1 MIQNEARVGRK
12 KKEKVGGGQKV
23 PTTAKAKNTLIP
35 KMKTGKQQRGGL
47 GTGERT
53 QDPFIECKVK
63 ILTCN
68 SITGLGC
75 VCVCVSYCSHVFGRV
90 YL

>member
-1 MIQNEARVGRK
+1 M
-12 KKEKVGGGQKV
+12 GGGQKV

-75 VCVCVSYCSHVFGRV
+75 VCVCMCKLLLPCLWQGLPVTAVCEWGYD
-90 YL
+90 